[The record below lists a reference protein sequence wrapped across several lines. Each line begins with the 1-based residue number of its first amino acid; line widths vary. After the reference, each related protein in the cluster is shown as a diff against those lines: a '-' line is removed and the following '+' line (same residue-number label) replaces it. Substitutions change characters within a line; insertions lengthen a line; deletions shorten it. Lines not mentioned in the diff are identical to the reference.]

1 MQEIEQKSPL
11 LKKQREDYDYAMS
24 TVESLTSRM
33 DEMEVE
39 TSRLRSANLEAEK
52 LSAHLRRENKRLQET
67 LTDLGRQVSC
77 HTIFNVVIN
86 FMVGIHI
93 YKINFKTFPFNVNY
107 TSLRL

>member
-11 LKKQREDYDYAMS
+11 LKKQREDYDYAMT

-67 LTDLGRQVSC
+67 LTDLGRQVSY
-77 HTIFNVVIN
+77 IIVIL
-86 FMVGIHI
+86 FLV
-93 YKINFKTFPFNVNY
+93 
-107 TSLRL
+107 L

>member
-1 MQEIEQKSPL
+1 
-11 LKKQREDYDYAMS
+11 MS

-67 LTDLGRQVSC
+67 LTDLGRQVGC
-77 HTIFNVVIN
+77 HAIFNLVIN

-93 YKINFKTFPFNVNY
+93 YKINFKTFPLNVNY
-107 TSLRL
+107 TSLHL